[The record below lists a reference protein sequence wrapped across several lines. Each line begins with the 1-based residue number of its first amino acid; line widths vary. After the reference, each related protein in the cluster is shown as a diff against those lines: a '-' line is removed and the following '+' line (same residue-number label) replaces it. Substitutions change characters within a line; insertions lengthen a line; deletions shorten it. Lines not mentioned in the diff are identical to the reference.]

1 MKISLQ
7 KSTEIREDVRELLL
21 PQLSRGDK
29 VLGVALQS
37 VSAELNE
44 RFLIVIKN
52 ESVLCAVHAKLMK
65 SRAHLRR
72 ECEIGGGAFFI
83 ADYDPKFV
91 DDLAFTL
98 AFEKRAD
105 EPVRNYV
112 RRICGKVLRDPGNPV
127 ANDILQQLS
136 RQSANP
142 MPLITEES
150 ARIAR
155 ATELV
160 TVSALQMYRP
170 IAQEAA
176 LNKGPHPAR
185 RVAKLV
191 VMSRGNL

>member
-21 PQLSRGDK
+21 PQLSWGDE

-37 VSAELNE
+37 ASAELNE

-72 ECEIGGGAFFI
+72 KCEIGGGALFI
-83 ADYDPKFV
+83 TDYDPKFV
-91 DDLAFTL
+91 NDLAFTL

-105 EPVRNYV
+105 EPMRNYV
-112 RRICGKVLRDPGNPV
+112 RRICSKVLRDPGNPV

-136 RQSANP
+136 GQSANP
-142 MPLITEES
+142 MPLITKES
-150 ARIAR
+150 ACIGR
-155 ATELV
+155 ATEFV
-160 TVSALQMYRP
+160 TVSALHVYWP

-185 RVAKLV
+185 HMAKLV
-191 VMSRGNL
+191 IMSRSNL